1 MSEKQKGSGWGG
13 WLVIGG
19 VVVAVLGLIRG
30 GGHDGP
36 ATADPSR
43 GTTASAAPSSGAG
56 ASAGSSNGSST
67 GSPAKPS
74 KPSGRYD
81 PADYA
86 APVRQYA
93 AEAGVNPQLL
103 MAILYNEAYKPHDPE
118 LERAWQR
125 GKPDASFG
133 IANMHRAAFDDTK
146 PGRPFASR
154 QWEELPDDR
163 NLAVQAAAWHLH
175 DLAAQLP
182 AHPSAPLSSDE
193 LTALGYNAGAGN
205 MLAFARGVKVGS
217 QAQSYLDRLH
227 DNWAK
232 SGEAVK

>member
-1 MSEKQKGSGWGG
+1 MSEERKGPRWGRWVAIALLGAAGWG
-13 WLVIGG
+13 I
-19 VVVAVLGLIRG
+19 IRS
-30 GGHDGP
+30 GGHLPDQP
-36 ATADPSR
+36 SATAS
-43 GTTASAAPSSGAG
+43 PSSAG
-56 ASAGSSNGSST
+56 ATAGSSPAASAPG
-67 GSPAKPS
+67 AKPT
-74 KPSGRYD
+74 KAASGRYD

-86 APVRQYA
+86 EPVRRFA
-93 AEAGVNPQLL
+93 AEAGVNPQLV
-103 MAILYNEAYKPHDPE
+103 MAILYNESYKPHDPD

-125 GKPDASFG
+125 SKPDASFG

-163 NLAVQAAAWHLH
+163 DLAIQAAAWHLH

-182 AHPSAPLSSDE
+182 AHPAAPLTGDE
-193 LTALGYNAGAGN
+193 LLALGYNAGAGN

-227 DNWAK
+227 DNWEK
-232 SGEAVK
+232 SGPAVK

>member
-1 MSEKQKGSGWGG
+1 MGEEKKGSGRGR
-13 WLVIGG
+13 WLVIGV
-19 VVVAVLGLIRG
+19 VVVAGLGLVRG
-30 GGHDGP
+30 NGHDG
-36 ATADPSR
+36 A
-43 GTTASAAPSSGAG
+43 ASADASPPAASAPSSGA
-56 ASAGSSNGSST
+56 APST
-67 GSPAKPS
+67 GSPGATAKPP
-74 KPSGRYD
+74 KASGRYD

-163 NLAVQAAAWHLH
+163 ELAVQAAAWHLH
-175 DLAAQLP
+175 DLAARLP
-182 AHPSAPLSSDE
+182 ERPGVSLSRDE
-193 LTALGYNAGAGN
+193 LVALGYNAGAGN

-217 QAQSYLDRLH
+217 QAQSYLDRLR
-227 DNWAK
+227 DNWSK

>member
-1 MSEKQKGSGWGG
+1 MSEEQKGPGWGRR
-13 WLVIGG
+13 LVIGV

-30 GGHDGP
+30 NGHDG
-36 ATADPSR
+36 ATSADPAPSA
-43 GTTASAAPSSGAG
+43 TASAHSSGAPSSGATP
-56 ASAGSSNGSST
+56 SAGPSAT
-67 GSPAKPS
+67 PS
-74 KPSGRYD
+74 KPSAGYD

-103 MAILYNEAYKPHDPE
+103 MAILYNESYKPHDPE

-125 GKPDASFG
+125 SKPDASFG

-182 AHPSAPLSSDE
+182 AHPSVSLSRDE
-193 LTALGYNAGAGN
+193 LVALGYNAGAGN
-205 MLAFARGVKVGS
+205 MLAFARGVKIGS
-217 QAQSYLDRLH
+217 QAQSYLDRLR
-227 DNWAK
+227 DNWTK

>member
-1 MSEKQKGSGWGG
+1 MSEEKKGSGRGR
-13 WLVIGG
+13 WLVIGV
-19 VVVAVLGLIRG
+19 VVVAGLGLVRG
-30 GGHDGP
+30 TGHDG
-36 ATADPSR
+36 AASADPSP
-43 GTTASAAPSSGAG
+43 TAAASGPSTGAAPSAGSSAAPS
-56 ASAGSSNGSST
+56 
-67 GSPAKPS
+67 KPS

-103 MAILYNEAYKPHDPE
+103 MAILYNESYKPHDPE

-182 AHPSAPLSSDE
+182 ARPGVPLTRDE
-193 LTALGYNAGAGN
+193 LVALGYNAGAGN
-205 MLAFARGVKVGS
+205 MLAFARGVKIGS
-217 QAQSYLDRLH
+217 QAQSYLDRLR
-227 DNWAK
+227 DNWSK
-232 SGEAVK
+232 SGEAVT